1 MRISDW
7 SSYVCSS
14 DLALEAAGVGGISI
28 DLTLPDLVETLAAGS
43 MPIAAN
49 RVAALQASLD
59 GKDAAGLTA
68 LGADAHQPLIA
79 AAGPVDPA
87 LQRPPAFGA
96 GAALD
101 TRLEA
106 RKSAA
111 SWKGG
116 SLSVDRG
123 GCGSL

>member
-68 LGADAHQPLIA
+68 LGADAYQPLIA
-79 AAGPVDPA
+79 AAGPVDQA
-87 LQRPPAFGA
+87 LKRLRAFGA
-96 GAALD
+96 GDA
-101 TRLEA
+101 E
-106 RKSAA
+106 RKRV
-111 SWKGG
+111 GEG
-116 SLSVDRG
+116 RRGVDRV
-123 GCGSL
+123 